1 MLPGGGARQGRLGG
15 LGRAVH
21 ALPDLPE
28 GRLARDEDDRSAV
41 GVVGALEAPPV
52 TMTRARSS
60 PKSMNAPAI
69 DVTPGLN
76 LDSIQIPWIEGGMTA
91 KVFGSIQEVV
101 QAADTDLGTPGW
113 VEVDQGRINLFAD
126 ATGDPVRA
134 ANSLE

>member
-1 MLPGGGARQGRLGG
+1 
-15 LGRAVH
+15 
-21 ALPDLPE
+21 
-28 GRLARDEDDRSAV
+28 
-41 GVVGALEAPPV
+41 
-52 TMTRARSS
+52 
-60 PKSMNAPAI
+60 
-69 DVTPGLN
+69 
-76 LDSIQIPWIEGGMTA
+76 MTA